1 MGLQV
6 ANSDLQWSVIAQ
18 RIFIK
23 IGLHGAVYAATKS
36 GWFDMPAFEVWFNS
50 VFLEALK
57 IVLEE
62 NSLFNKTPDLF

>member
-1 MGLQV
+1 MVCYCAENLYQDWTTG
-6 ANSDLQWSVIAQ
+6 
-18 RIFIK
+18 
-23 IGLHGAVYAATKS
+23 GPHGAVYAATKS